1 MPFHIFCCATY
12 KAPQTRGE
20 PEAVKFKLEGLSG
33 AKKLQLFMM
42 QRLALFRCVVTL
54 CYSKKFQVTILAR
67 QPCVCG
73 GGGCLL
79 CVVFCFVLFFLPPPK
94 RPPCQNSRCVDEKKS
109 HWKDWWDWIFVFLFC
124 TALKEIYKEQSAT
137 KHKKSIYLGNGVAK
151 WVTQMVWELE
161 SSQAG
166 FSREKLRV
174 ARAGCDLTVPSSF
187 SFPPQVYSSVYFCGH
202 LFFLVAYLIMPY
214 LRKALVPKNEGR
226 EKKQE

>member
-1 MPFHIFCCATY
+1 
-12 KAPQTRGE
+12 
-20 PEAVKFKLEGLSG
+20 
-33 AKKLQLFMM
+33 M

-54 CYSKKFQVTILAR
+54 CYSKKFQKLLSLPDNRVWWWWVFG
-67 QPCVCG
+67 VCCFFCG
-73 GGGCLL
+73 
-79 CVVFCFVLFFLPPPK
+79 VFFVFVSLSLPPLSK
-94 RPPCQNSRCVDEKKS
+94 RPPCQNSRCIDEKKS

-124 TALKEIYKEQSAT
+124 TALKELYKEQSAT

>member
-1 MPFHIFCCATY
+1 MQHTKHLRLEENRRRWSLNL
-12 KAPQTRGE
+12 KAYRVLKNCSYSWCNDWHFFGVLSHCVT
-20 PEAVKFKLEGLSG
+20 AKSFKL
-33 AKKLQLFMM
+33 LFLPDN
-42 QRLALFRCVVTL
+42 RVCVVL
-54 CYSKKFQVTILAR
+54 VGVC
-67 QPCVCG
+67 CV
-73 GGGCLL
+73 L
-79 CVVFCFVLFFLPPPK
+79 FFVLFCFFFPPPK

>member
-73 GGGCLL
+73 AGGCLL
-79 CVVFCFVLFFLPPPK
+79 CVVFCFVLFFLPPPP
-94 RPPCQNSRCVDEKKS
+94 R
-109 HWKDWWDWIFVFLFC
+109 
-124 TALKEIYKEQSAT
+124 
-137 KHKKSIYLGNGVAK
+137 G
-151 WVTQMVWELE
+151 
-161 SSQAG
+161 
-166 FSREKLRV
+166 LRV
-174 ARAGCDLTVPSSF
+174 RTPAASMKRKATEKTDGIEFSSF
-187 SFPPQVYSSVYFCGH
+187 FSV
-202 LFFLVAYLIMPY
+202 LP
-214 LRKALVPKNEGR
+214 
-226 EKKQE
+226 

>member
-1 MPFHIFCCATY
+1 
-12 KAPQTRGE
+12 
-20 PEAVKFKLEGLSG
+20 
-33 AKKLQLFMM
+33 M

-54 CYSKKFQVTILAR
+54 CYSKKFEVTILAT
-67 QPCVCG
+67 QPCVWWWWWVF
-73 GGGCLL
+73 
-79 CVVFCFVLFFLPPPK
+79 VVCCFLFCFFSPPPK
-94 RPPCQNSRCVDEKKS
+94 KPLCQNSRCIDEKKS

-124 TALKEIYKEQSAT
+124 TALKELYKEQSAT